1 MRIVIDLQGAQT
13 ESRFRVIGRYSL
25 SLSLAIARNRGD
37 HEVIIALNGMF
48 PETIESIR
56 EAFRDLLPQES
67 IRVWFAKGP
76 VRESVSGNETLRS
89 VAELIRGSFF
99 ASLYPDV
106 VLLTSLFEGFADDA
120 VTSFYNFTP
129 PFRTAVV
136 LYDLIPFTEPDK
148 YLAPNKLYRD
158 HYTKKIEFL
167 KKMDGYLAIS
177 AHSAQEGIKYLNLNE
192 KSVVNISTACDELFK
207 KIQHDKFEDLSRLNI
222 AKPFVLYTGGADDRK
237 NIVGLIKAFA
247 SLPIQLKNQYQLVIA
262 GKIPDSNLEHLHF
275 CAKKSG
281 LGSTE
286 YLFIGY
292 VTNEELI
299 TLYNRCSLFI
309 MPSYKEG
316 FGLPALEAINCGAP
330 VIGSNCSSIPEV
342 IGYKEALFDPYD
354 INDISKKI
362 EKALTDD
369 NFRSDLV
376 SHESKQI
383 SKFSW
388 DKSAKR
394 AIEFF
399 EKNIKKNNLISVKNQ
414 NILEKELISKI
425 SEINGIEKLSD
436 RDLTEIAKAI
446 ALNFSHSFQQRIF
459 VDVSE
464 LSQRDA
470 KSGIQRVTRSILHEL
485 INLSPENFNVI
496 PVYSTT
502 DENGYRYAK
511 KFINRFVGKIQQGE
525 DDHIEFQAG
534 DIFLGLDLQHYV
546 VDAQYR
552 YLQFLNMAGV
562 KIYFVVYDLLPLQ
575 LPEFFQDGTK
585 NLHYRWLKTISQF
598 DGAVCISK
606 SVADELQEW
615 VGSNVPERTDKFEIK
630 WFHLGAD
637 IDNSIPT
644 LGIPEDADHI
654 LSQLTSNKSFLMV
667 GTIEPRKR
675 QNLVLEAFEYLWN
688 EDLSVNLVIVGKKG
702 WLTEDLC
709 DRIRKHREYGKRLF
723 WLEGISDEYLEKV
736 YTASTCLIAASE
748 GEGFGLP
755 LIEAA
760 QKKIPIIAR
769 DIPVFR
775 EVAGKHAFY
784 FSVTTGDELAGSIK
798 EWITLYNDGRHPK
811 SDDMPWLTWKEST
824 KQLLK
829 AIGIE
834 SEGSGSDDE

>member
-1 MRIVIDLQGAQT
+1 MMWLLMDLWNHSDIKIYYDIGA
-13 ESRFRVIGRYSL
+13 
-25 SLSLAIARNRGD
+25 
-37 HEVIIALNGMF
+37 
-48 PETIESIR
+48 
-56 EAFRDLLPQES
+56 
-67 IRVWFAKGP
+67 
-76 VRESVSGNETLRS
+76 S
-89 VAELIRGSFF
+89 VALQARGN
-99 ASLYPDV
+99 
-106 VLLTSLFEGFADDA
+106 T
-120 VTSFYNFTP
+120 
-129 PFRTAVV
+129 
-136 LYDLIPFTEPDK
+136 
-148 YLAPNKLYRD
+148 
-158 HYTKKIEFL
+158 
-167 KKMDGYLAIS
+167 
-177 AHSAQEGIKYLNLNE
+177 
-192 KSVVNISTACDELFK
+192 
-207 KIQHDKFEDLSRLNI
+207 
-222 AKPFVLYTGGADDRK
+222 
-237 NIVGLIKAFA
+237 
-247 SLPIQLKNQYQLVIA
+247 
-262 GKIPDSNLEHLHF
+262 
-275 CAKKSG
+275 
-281 LGSTE
+281 
-286 YLFIGY
+286 
-292 VTNEELI
+292 
-299 TLYNRCSLFI
+299 
-309 MPSYKEG
+309 
-316 FGLPALEAINCGAP
+316 
-330 VIGSNCSSIPEV
+330 
-342 IGYKEALFDPYD
+342 
-354 INDISKKI
+354 
-362 EKALTDD
+362 
-369 NFRSDLV
+369 
-376 SHESKQI
+376 
-383 SKFSW
+383 
-388 DKSAKR
+388 
-394 AIEFF
+394 
-399 EKNIKKNNLISVKNQ
+399 
-414 NILEKELISKI
+414 
-425 SEINGIEKLSD
+425 
-436 RDLTEIAKAI
+436 
-446 ALNFSHSFQQRIF
+446 
-459 VDVSE
+459 
-464 LSQRDA
+464 
-470 KSGIQRVTRSILHEL
+470 
-485 INLSPENFNVI
+485 
-496 PVYSTT
+496 
-502 DENGYRYAK
+502 AK

>member
-13 ESRFRVIGRYSL
+13 ESRFRGIGRYSL

-177 AHSAQEGIKYLNLNE
+177 AHSAQEGIKYLNLKE
-192 KSVVNISTACDELFK
+192 KHVVNISTACDDLFI
-207 KIQHDKFEDLSRLNI
+207 KIHPDKFEDISRLNI
-222 AKPFVLYTGGADDRK
+222 VKPIVLYTGGADNRK
-237 NIVGLIKAFA
+237 NITGLIKAFA
-247 SLPIQLKNQYQLVIA
+247 SLPLDLRKRYQLVMA
-262 GKIPDSNLEHLHF
+262 GKMPDGNRIELLACLEK
-275 CAKKSG
+275 AG
-281 LGSTE
+281 LNFEDYIFT
-286 YLFIGY
+286 GY
-292 VTNEELI
+292 ISDAELV
-299 TLYNRCSLFI
+299 TLYNKCTLFV
-309 MPSYKEG
+309 MPSLKEG
-316 FGLPALEAINCGAP
+316 FGLPALEAIQCGAP

-376 SHESKQI
+376 SHESEQI

-414 NILEKELISKI
+414 IILEQELISKI
-425 SEINGIEKLSD
+425 SEVNGIEKLSD
-436 RDLTEIAKAI
+436 KDLTEIAKAI

-525 DDHIEFQAG
+525 DDYIEFQAG
-534 DIFLGLDLQHYV
+534 DTFLGLDLQHHV
-546 VDAQYR
+546 VNSQQR
-552 YLQFLNMAGV
+552 YLQFLHSVGV
-562 KIYFVVYDLLPLQ
+562 KIYFVVYDLLPIFLS
-575 LPEFFQDGTK
+575 EFFQEGTK
-585 NLHYRWLKTISQF
+585 NIHYNWLKTISRF
-598 DGAVCISK
+598 DGAVCISNA
-606 SVADELQEW
+606 VADELKDW
-615 VGSNVPERTDKFEIK
+615 MRSNVPERINKFEIK

-637 IDNSIPT
+637 IDNSLPS
-644 LGIPEDADHI
+644 LGVPENADHI
-654 LSQLTSNKSFLMV
+654 LSQISSNKSFIMV

-675 QNLVLEAFEYLWN
+675 QDLVLDAFEYLWN
-688 EDLSVNLVIVGKKG
+688 EGISTNLVIVGKKG
-702 WLTEDLC
+702 WLTDDLC

-736 YTASTCLIAASE
+736 YAASTCLIAASE

-760 QKKIPIIAR
+760 QKKIPIVAR

-784 FSVTTGDELAGSIK
+784 FSPTTGDELADSIK
-798 EWITLYNDGRHPK
+798 EWITLYNDDRHPK